1 MIAFLEGEVAE
12 KGVNRAVLNV
22 GGVGYELLIPASL
35 LSSLPAVGSR
45 AKVHVRTVV
54 REDAITLYGF
64 ASADERYLF
73 DLLTAVG
80 GVGPKLAISFLSA
93 LEPDAIRRAVLNGD
107 SDALTIVPG
116 VGKKLAQRAV
126 LDLRD
131 KLGGEAEGDLVTTGP
146 LADVR
151 EALMSLGLSPSE
163 ASKATVDLEADGKAT
178 DELLR
183 EALRRV
189 GR

>member
-1 MIAFLEGEVAE
+1 MIAFLEGEVVE
-12 KGVNRAVLNV
+12 KGANRAVLGV
-22 GGVGYELLIPASL
+22 QGVGYELTVPASV
-35 LSSLPAVGSR
+35 LSTLPELGAR
-45 AKVHVRTVV
+45 TKVQVRMIV

-64 ASADERYLF
+64 STPDERLLF

-93 LEPDAIRRAVLNGD
+93 LQPDAIRRAVVGGD
-107 SDALTIVPG
+107 ADALTIVPG
-116 VGKKLAQRAV
+116 VGKKLAQRVV

-131 KLGGEAEGDLVTTGP
+131 KLGEEPGGDLVATGP

-151 EALMSLGLSPSE
+151 EALVSLGLSPSE
-163 ASKATVDLEADGKAT
+163 ASKATVDLEVDGKAT

-183 EALRRV
+183 EALQRV